1 METLQYT
8 SKSKIEIKNSYLS
21 SKEKIKSLRSL
32 MSKNKI
38 GAYLIPRA
46 DCFQGEF
53 ISENDNRLKWIT
65 NFSGSAGLCIVTMKC
80 IVLFVDGRYTIQ
92 AEVEKNDLK
101 TTFNILKCV
110 NVLTRSVVSII
121 KIMQKR
127 RKKVV
132 V

>member
-65 NFSGSAGLCIVTMKC
+65 IFLISRFMHCDYKN
-80 IVLFVDGRYTIQ
+80 IVLFVDGRTQ
-92 AEVEKNDLK
+92 FRLK
-101 TTFNILKCV
+101 QKKTILK
-110 NVLTRSVVSII
+110 S
-121 KIMQKR
+121 
-127 RKKVV
+127 
-132 V
+132 